1 MPGRARTLAA
11 ETIGGRLR
19 RLRLERG
26 LSQRE
31 LAAPGVS
38 YAYIS
43 RIEAGTRQPS
53 VKALRRLAANLG
65 VSPEYLETGSDLA
78 PAAERELELAELELA
93 VRLGEPGDARR
104 RLEELLADALAGG
117 DREAALRAR
126 TTLALLAEESGDPR
140 AAVDVLE
147 QALTEGSISPA
158 DHAAAYSSL
167 GRAYAAT
174 GRADAAT
181 ELLERALAGAREHG
195 STPWHEARYAA
206 ALGRVLAD
214 SGDQARAEAVVREAV
229 PADAE
234 PPDSLTRARAYR
246 SLASS
251 AQRAGDSGTALAN
264 ARRALALLDAA
275 DDATELA
282 RAYGL
287 ASSLALAGGDAD
299 AAARHLDAAER
310 VLAGLHS
317 TPEAAMLP
325 VRRSQLAA
333 ARGDG
338 TAAVELARTA
348 LAAIGEERPEDR
360 GAALLALADGLSM
373 TGSGPEAGD
382 AYGRAVDLLEESGR
396 WREATQGCRSWAR
409 MLRSAGREAEALD
422 VLDRAAGLGLRSSP
436 GDTLREL

>member
-1 MPGRARTLAA
+1 
-11 ETIGGRLR
+11 
-19 RLRLERG
+19 
-26 LSQRE
+26 
-31 LAAPGVS
+31 
-38 YAYIS
+38 
-43 RIEAGTRQPS
+43 
-53 VKALRRLAANLG
+53 
-65 VSPEYLETGSDLA
+65 
-78 PAAERELELAELELA
+78 
-93 VRLGEPGDARR
+93 
-104 RLEELLADALAGG
+104 
-117 DREAALRAR
+117 
-126 TTLALLAEESGDPR
+126 
-140 AAVDVLE
+140 VLE